1 MSDRLSELQRQRE
14 LLREHLDWLDREI
27 AAEAGQ
33 SGAVPHPPQPAI
45 PVYTPAPAYRAPLDP
60 HEADAIL
67 AQYSKPPASIATQ
80 TKAGCILYF
89 VVGIALLAVAGTV
102 FYFMMTRMRGH

>member
-1 MSDRLSELQRQRE
+1 VSDRLSELQRQRD
-14 LLREHLDWLDREI
+14 LLREHLGWLEREI

-33 SGAVPHPPQPAI
+33 PRPA
-45 PVYTPAPAYRAPLDP
+45 PLPSEAMAPAPAYHPPLDP

-67 AQYSKPPASIATQ
+67 AQYSKPPTSIATQ

-89 VVGIALLAVAGTV
+89 VVGIALLAIAGTA
-102 FYFMMTRMRGH
+102 FYFLMTRMRGR

>member
-1 MSDRLSELQRQRE
+1 VSDRLSELQRQRD
-14 LLREHLDWLDREI
+14 LLREHLAWIEREI
-27 AAEAGQ
+27 AAEVND
-33 SGAVPHPPQPAI
+33 GAPLPLQPIA
-45 PVYTPAPAYRAPLDP
+45 PAPAIRAPLDP

-89 VVGIALLAVAGTV
+89 VVGVALLAVAGTV
-102 FYFMMTRMRGH
+102 IYFMMTRMRAH